1 MKNNR
6 MIKHTKVRQLC
17 FLAIFCTISII
28 LNYIEMLFPLYLGI
42 PGAKLGLANIVSLTI
57 LLCFGF
63 KYALGVALLRIFIIG
78 ITFTNPYMM
87 LYSLAGGFLSISIMA
102 LMAKTHL
109 FSNIVV
115 SIVGGVSHNIGQLLV
130 AFVFFSTSAFVYYLP
145 YLILL
150 GIVSGT
156 VVGIIAQIVYHKI
169 KRHIIG

>member
-17 FLAIFCTISII
+17 FLAVFCAISII
-28 LNYIEMLFPLYLGI
+28 FNYIEMLFPIYLGI

-63 KYALGVALLRIFIIG
+63 KYAVGITLLRIFIIG

-87 LYSLAGGFLSISIMA
+87 LYSLAGGVLSITIMA
-102 LMAKTHL
+102 VMVKTHL
-109 FSNIVV
+109 FSNIIV
-115 SIVGGVSHNIGQLLV
+115 SIVGGVSHNIGQLLI
-130 AFVFFSTSAFVYYLP
+130 AFIFFSTSAFIYYLP

-150 GIVSGT
+150 GVVSGT
-156 VVGIIAQIVYHKI
+156 VVGIIAQIIYIKI
-169 KRHIIG
+169 R

>member
-1 MKNNR
+1 MLSCN
-6 MIKHTKVRQLC
+6 
-17 FLAIFCTISII
+17 I
-28 LNYIEMLFPLYLGI
+28 LYYIHHIELYRNVVSYLFRNPWRKTWFSQYCVFD
-42 PGAKLGLANIVSLTI
+42 NS
-57 LLCFGF
+57 LCFGF

-130 AFVFFSTSAFVYYLP
+130 AFVFFSTSVFIYYLP

-156 VVGIIAQIVYHKI
+156 VVGIIAQIIYIKI

>member
-1 MKNNR
+1 MKKSR
-6 MIKHTKVRQLC
+6 MIKRTKVRQLC

-28 LNYIEMLFPLYLGI
+28 LNYIEMLFPIYLGI
-42 PGAKLGLANIVSLTI
+42 PGAKLGLANIVSFTI

-63 KYALGVALLRIFIIG
+63 KYAVGVSLLRIFIIG

-102 LMAKTHL
+102 LIVKTHL

-130 AFVFFSTSAFVYYLP
+130 AFVFFSTSAFIYYLP

-156 VVGIIAQIVYHKI
+156 VVGIIAQIIYYKI
-169 KRHIIG
+169 KSYVIG

>member
-1 MKNNR
+1 MKKNR

-17 FLAIFCTISII
+17 FLAIFCAISII
-28 LNYIEMLFPLYLGI
+28 LNYIEMLFPVYLGI
-42 PGAKLGLANIVSLTI
+42 PGTKLGLANIVSLTI

-63 KYALGVALLRIFIIG
+63 KYAVGVSLLRIFIIG

-87 LYSLAGGFLSISIMA
+87 LYSLAGGLLSISIMA
-102 LMAKTHL
+102 LMVKTHL
-109 FSNIVV
+109 FSNIVI
-115 SIVGGVSHNIGQLLV
+115 SIMGGVSHNIGQLLV
-130 AFVFFSTSAFVYYLP
+130 AFVFFSTSVFIYYLP

-156 VVGIIAQIVYHKI
+156 VVGIIAQIIYIKI

>member
-63 KYALGVALLRIFIIG
+63 KYALGVA
-78 ITFTNPYMM
+78 
-87 LYSLAGGFLSISIMA
+87 
-102 LMAKTHL
+102 

-130 AFVFFSTSAFVYYLP
+130 AFVFFSTSVFIYYLP

-156 VVGIIAQIVYHKI
+156 VVGIIAQIIYIKI

>member
-1 MKNNR
+1 

-28 LNYIEMLFPLYLGI
+28 LNYIEMLFPIYLGI
-42 PGAKLGLANIVSLTI
+42 PGVKLGLANIVSLTI

-78 ITFTNPYMM
+78 ITFTNPYMI
-87 LYSLAGGFLSISIMA
+87 YSLAGGFLSISIMA
-102 LMAKTHL
+102 LMVKTHL

-130 AFVFFSTSAFVYYLP
+130 AFVFFSTSAFIYYLP

>member
-1 MKNNR
+1 
-6 MIKHTKVRQLC
+6 MIKHTRVRQLC

-28 LNYIEMLFPLYLGI
+28 LNYIEMLFRLFRN
-42 PGAKLGLANIVSLTI
+42 PGTKLGLANIVSLTI

-87 LYSLAGGFLSISIMA
+87 IYSLAGGFLSISIMA
-102 LMAKTHL
+102 LMVKTHL

-130 AFVFFSTSAFVYYLP
+130 AFVFFSTSAFIYYLP

>member
-1 MKNNR
+1 M
-6 MIKHTKVRQLC
+6 MI
-17 FLAIFCTISII
+17 
-28 LNYIEMLFPLYLGI
+28 
-42 PGAKLGLANIVSLTI
+42 
-57 LLCFGF
+57 
-63 KYALGVALLRIFIIG
+63 
-78 ITFTNPYMM
+78 
-87 LYSLAGGFLSISIMA
+87 YSLAGGFLSISIMA
-102 LMAKTHL
+102 LMVKTHL

-130 AFVFFSTSAFVYYLP
+130 AFVFFSTSAFIYYLP

>member
-28 LNYIEMLFPLYLGI
+28 LNYIEMLFPVYLGI

-63 KYALGVALLRIFIIG
+63 KYAVGVSLLRIFIIG

-102 LMAKTHL
+102 LMVKTHL

-115 SIVGGVSHNIGQLLV
+115 SIIGGVFHNIGQLLV
-130 AFVFFSTSAFVYYLP
+130 AF
-145 YLILL
+145 
-150 GIVSGT
+150 
-156 VVGIIAQIVYHKI
+156 
-169 KRHIIG
+169 